1 MSGIEDKKPI
11 LSICIPTWNRAK
23 FLEQSLIRFSEQID
37 GVDSSELELYVS
49 DNCSDDNT
57 PEIVNKYI
65 ANGLPI
71 RYNRNEKNL
80 GAAGNFVKCMQW
92 ASGKYILLLGDDDI
106 LKQGALKYILDILR
120 GKDYG
125 LIHLNQRIKSE
136 GEPVVYTDLEEFL
149 KKISFWFTF
158 MSGSIFRKDIVAQIE
173 AEKYIGTHL
182 LQMPYYLTS
191 ATKEKE
197 NLLIN
202 TLLLETG
209 LDYSSNGGYNFYEVF
224 VKNYLNIWLEFVKN
238 GVITRSCYEYLKK
251 DIYQKLILGQNF
263 RLLVRHQNV
272 QKENISYIGNRKGY
286 KIAGAK
292 DILNE
297 YYGKYSYYK
306 LSWITYVWMYVR
318 GGIIKVK
325 NILKQIVE

>member
-23 FLEQSLIRFSEQID
+23 FLEQSLIRFTEQID

-49 DNCSDDNT
+49 DNCSDDST
-57 PEIVNKYI
+57 PEVVNKYI
-65 ANGLPI
+65 AKGLPI
-71 RYNRNEKNL
+71 TYNRNESNL

-125 LIHLNQRIKSE
+125 LIHLKQCIKNE
-136 GEPVVYTDLEEFL
+136 GEPVVYTDLEEYF
-149 KKISFWFTF
+149 KKISYWFTF
-158 MSGSIFRKDIVAQIE
+158 MSGCIFRKDIVEYID

-191 ATKEKE
+191 ATKGKE
-197 NLLIN
+197 NLLVNRQI
-202 TLLLETG
+202 LEAG
-209 LDYSSNGGYNFYEVF
+209 LDSSSNGGYNFYEVF
-224 VKNYLNIWLEFVKN
+224 VKNYLNIWHEFVDN
-238 GVITRSCYEYLKK
+238 GSITEPCYEYLKK
-251 DIYQKLILGQNF
+251 DIYVNF
-263 RLLVRHQNV
+263 IIGFNFQLLVRHKNV
-272 QKENISYIGNRKGY
+272 KDENTPYIGNRKGF

-292 DILNE
+292 EILDQ
-297 YYGKYSYYK
+297 YYGQDIYYK
-306 LSWITYVWMYVR
+306 ISWTKYAKMYVK
-318 GGIIKVK
+318 GGINKMIKIFK
-325 NILKQIVE
+325 

>member
-23 FLEQSLIRFSEQID
+23 YLEQSLIRFSEQID
-37 GVDSSELELYVS
+37 GVDSSEIELYVS

-57 PEIVNKYI
+57 PEVVNKHS

-71 RYNRNEKNL
+71 TYNRNESNL

-136 GEPVVYTDLEEFL
+136 SEPVVYTDLEEYF
-149 KKISFWFTF
+149 KKISYWFTF
-158 MSGSIFRKDIVAQIE
+158 MSGCIFRKDIVEYID

-202 TLLLETG
+202 KLLLETG
-209 LDYSSNGGYNFYEVF
+209 LDYSSNGGYNLYEVF
-224 VKNYLNIWLEFVKN
+224 V
-238 GVITRSCYEYLKK
+238 T
-251 DIYQKLILGQNF
+251 
-263 RLLVRHQNV
+263 
-272 QKENISYIGNRKGY
+272 
-286 KIAGAK
+286 
-292 DILNE
+292 
-297 YYGKYSYYK
+297 
-306 LSWITYVWMYVR
+306 TT
-318 GGIIKVK
+318 
-325 NILKQIVE
+325 